1 MTNDVGIDIIET
13 VRIKAVLER
22 HDDRFLRRV
31 YTEWARAVRAVLK
44 PLGAADGK
52 EQRGRVL
59 VVGGS
64 TRYPGAVVLAA
75 RAAARCGAG
84 VVTVASARSVV
95 DSLAGS
101 DPNLT
106 FFALAEAQPGV
117 VATASAAQLT
127 PVIAE
132 KVKALLVGPGLAHAP
147 GTDEFVGALL
157 RNTRGTPTVV
167 DADGLNALARPG
179 DRPKL

>member
-1 MTNDVGIDIIET
+1 M
-13 VRIKAVLER
+13 
-22 HDDRFLRRV
+22 
-31 YTEWARAVRAVLK
+31 
-44 PLGAADGK
+44 
-52 EQRGRVL
+52 
-59 VVGGS
+59 
-64 TRYPGAVVLAA
+64 RYPGAIVLAA

-95 DSLAGS
+95 DAIAGT

-117 VATASAAQLT
+117 VATASAAQLA
-127 PVIAE
+127 PVVAE

-157 RNTRGTPTVV
+157 RNSRGTPTVI
-167 DADGLNALARPG
+167 DADGLNALARTEDWMKLIPPRCVLTPHDGEAARMAGRRRGRRVPRARARAARGGVCRRLDPRPRRRAPG
-179 DRPKL
+179 ERDR